1 MPSKITVLGEGG
13 RAVRAGM
20 SGCTGAAELF
30 MPTQTTGMSKGVP
43 AVWACSLHGA
53 ERRMI
58 KMWRESPLFIL
69 SGGEADL

>member
-20 SGCTGAAELF
+20 SGCTGPAELF

-43 AVWACSLHGA
+43 TVWTCSLHRSCG
-53 ERRMI
+53 RMI
-58 KMWRESPLFIL
+58 KMRRESPLFIL
-69 SGGEADL
+69 SEGEADL